1 VVENF
6 VVAASWRGNPPSL
19 SFGAAREAVTNIQ
32 LRLASRAGIQ
42 PFVAPLCGAMQ
53 GRHRIPENAGR
64 LLKAASNLELGRSG
78 KPARQAA

>member
-19 SFGAAREAVTNIQ
+19 SFGAARGAVTNTQ

-42 PFVAPLCGAMQ
+42 HLTFNIQ
-53 GRHRIPENAGR
+53 RRIPENAGR